1 MSPLAPQTIES
12 ADDPR
17 VWVYRNQKDAWL
29 RAQRGETP
37 ADRQAGLFMAEGDL
51 VVRTLIDSGM
61 GIHSVLVTEQRLET
75 MRDAF
80 ERLPDDVPVFVGSRA
95 VLESI
100 IGFDLHRGVLAAGR
114 RPAAPALPDLLGSIS
129 VLLVLEDL
137 CNHDNLGSLF
147 RSLAALV
154 GPGRG
159 GILLSPRCCDPLYRK
174 ALRVSMGATLRVRWA
189 VGEPWPACLDLVRNV
204 GFEVFGMTPAEGAE
218 DLGTMKLPPRLA
230 IVLGAEG
237 PGLTPEALAKC
248 DRTVRIPIDSEIDSL
263 NVSVAGAIVLA
274 QLARNPA

>member
-1 MSPLAPQTIES
+1 MSRLTPQTIES

-17 VWVYRNQKDAWL
+17 VLVYRDQKDAWL

-51 VVRTLIDSGM
+51 VVRTLIDSDID
-61 GIHSVLVTEQRLET
+61 IHSVLVTEQRLVT

-80 ERLPDDVPVFVGSRA
+80 ERLSDGVPVFVGSRA

-100 IGFDLHRGVLAAGR
+100 IGFDLHRGVLAAGI
-114 RPAAPALPDLLGSIS
+114 RPESPDLADLLRSTS

-154 GPGRG
+154 GPSKAAV
-159 GILLSPRCCDPLYRK
+159 LLSPRCCDPLYRK
-174 ALRVSMGATLRVRWA
+174 ALRVSMGATLRVPWV
-189 VGEPWPACLDLVRNV
+189 VGEPWPDCLGLVRNA
-204 GFEVFGMTPAEGAE
+204 GFEILGMTPDEGAE

-237 PGLTPEALAKC
+237 PGLTPTALASC
-248 DRTVRIPIDSEIDSL
+248 DRRVRIPIDSAIDSL

-274 QLARNPA
+274 HLARNPA